1 MMEQFK
7 RAGLLL
13 LLLLLLLSLAAAL
26 DERAESKLKMM
37 QAGGGGESLR
47 SELSAAIVAYGSSGA
62 ACIAAIAASRSGAP
76 DVRLLSQTNHIGGML
91 TGGLQ
96 HTDSANDTVVQG
108 ITREFFI
115 RTEQQ

>member
-1 MMEQFK
+1 MAKLKQ
-7 RAGLLL
+7 AA

-26 DERAESKLKMM
+26 DGGDASKSKLPK
-37 QAGGGGESLR
+37 AEIDESGH
-47 SELSAAIVAYGSSGA
+47 SEPGAIVVYGSSGA
-62 ACIAAIAASRSGAP
+62 ACIAAIAASRTGAP
-76 DVRLLSQTNHIGGML
+76 NVRLLSQTNHIGGML